1 MKHFYPLCAAERLQ
15 DHKILEYNR
24 PQEVNICVCMTIRAG
39 VDFGLLKHC
48 IQLEYARQE
57 SLRIRFTKR
66 DENGK
71 VFQYF
76 ASYDP
81 RDIRLVDFRGKSQE
95 EINATLEEWSSQPF
109 EQVDSPMN
117 EFIMVAMP
125 DGYNGI
131 YLRIDHR
138 LTDSTGMIL
147 MINDIMGLYCHFAYG
162 APMPEDPPPY
172 HLALEKDLAKEE
184 NASRT
189 AKDRAFW
196 EEQVAVGEPIYTD
209 VTGCWKLD
217 ACRKKYNNPNL
228 RAADRE
234 MNDLRVGRAIYHL
247 EPEPTKRLMDYCME
261 NEVSMTNLLLM
272 GLRTYLSKMNDG
284 EKDVTVRNYVSRRST
299 LLNKTSG
306 GTRTHCFPCRTIL
319 EPETEFLDGV
329 RMIQDLQNTIY
340 RDVDFDPLEV
350 TRMFQERYHP
360 PKNTTYD
367 SVALTYQPL
376 PMRLQNEQ
384 LHGIPFKSD
393 WLTNGTA
400 IQKVYLT
407 VMHSATDLGLQFYF
421 KYQLA
426 ELSPHDMELMYYY
439 LMKILFMG
447 VENPDMTVG
456 EILRTV

>member
-48 IQLEYARQE
+48 IQMEYARQE
-57 SLRIRFTKR
+57 SLRIRFTAR
-66 DENGK
+66 DEHGK

-81 RDIRLVDFRGKSQE
+81 RDIRLVDFRGKTEE

-162 APMPEDPPPY
+162 APMPEDPPLY
-172 HLALEKDLAKEE
+172 HLALEKDLAKED

-196 EEQVAVGEPIYTD
+196 EEQVAIGEPIYTD
-209 VTGCWKLD
+209 VTGRWKLE
-217 ACRKKYNNPNL
+217 ACRKKYGNPLL

-234 MNDLRVGRAIYHL
+234 MDDLRVGRAIYHL
-247 EPEPTKRLMDYCME
+247 EPEPTRRLMDYCME
-261 NEVSMTNLLLM
+261 NEISMTNLLLM

-284 EKDVTVRNYVSRRST
+284 EKDVTIRNYVSRRST

-329 RMIQDLQNTIY
+329 RMIQDLQNSIY
-340 RDVDFDPLEV
+340 RHVDFDPLEV
-350 TRMFQERYHP
+350 NRMFQACYHP

-376 PMRLQNEQ
+376 PLSLQNEQ
-384 LHGIPFKSD
+384 LHGIPFKTE

-407 VMHSATDLGLQFYF
+407 VMHSASDLGLQFYF
-421 KYQLA
+421 KYQMA
-426 ELSPHDMELMYYY
+426 ELSPHDVELMYYY

-447 VENPDMTVG
+447 VENPDMTID